1 MFNLDVLMKNVSQLE
16 DRINYTFRNKK
27 NILLAMTHSSFANEN
42 KSVKLNSNERLEFLG
57 DAVLNIIISET
68 IYLKYPNLTEG
79 ELTKVRASIVCEPS
93 LMKCANEIRLGSF
106 LMLGKG
112 EELTGGRTRTS
123 ILSDAF
129 EAVIGAIYLDGGMKN
144 ARMFIHSQMGKLIED
159 SVKGVIF
166 MDFKT
171 QLQEVIQKDG
181 EKKITY
187 EIIDEKGP
195 DHEKVFI
202 AQVKVMNKVLGIGNG
217 KSKKEAEQAAAR
229 AALEKR

>member
-1 MFNLDVLMKNVSQLE
+1 
-16 DRINYTFRNKK
+16 
-27 NILLAMTHSSFANEN
+27 
-42 KSVKLNSNERLEFLG
+42 
-57 DAVLNIIISET
+57 
-68 IYLKYPNLTEG
+68 
-79 ELTKVRASIVCEPS
+79 
-93 LMKCANEIRLGSF
+93 
-106 LMLGKG
+106 MLGKG